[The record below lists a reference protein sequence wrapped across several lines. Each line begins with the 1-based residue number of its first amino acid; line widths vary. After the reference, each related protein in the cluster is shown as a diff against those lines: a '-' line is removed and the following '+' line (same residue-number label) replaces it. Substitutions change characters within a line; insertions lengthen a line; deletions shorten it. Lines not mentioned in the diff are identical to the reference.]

1 MSDYTL
7 SLADDW
13 DLHITESGNLPTDTK
28 AQGIAQNVANA
39 VRLFTDDAYYFKNRG
54 IPHFLIELRKT
65 PRLNVLRSRI
75 RRVALEVE
83 GEVEGV
89 KDAEVRLYG
98 IDDSRNL
105 NGIVLLTL
113 TSGETATIN
122 LEGL

>member
-7 SLADDW
+7 SLANDW
-13 DLHITESGNLPTDTK
+13 DLHVTESGNLPTDIK

-39 VRLFTDDAYYFKNRG
+39 IRLFTEDAYYFKDKG
-54 IPHFLIELRKT
+54 IPHFLIELRRA

-83 GEVEGV
+83 GV
-89 KDAEVRLYG
+89 KDADVRLYS

-113 TSGETATIN
+113 TSGETATLN
-122 LEGL
+122 LAGL

>member
-7 SLADDW
+7 SVSGDW
-13 DLHITESGNLPTDTK
+13 DLHVTESGNLPTDTK

-39 VRLFTDDAYYFKNRG
+39 IRLFTQDAYYFKNKG

-83 GEVEGV
+83 GV
-89 KDAEVRLYG
+89 KDADVRLFS

-122 LEGL
+122 LAGL

>member
-13 DLHITESGNLPTDTK
+13 DLHVTESGNLPTDTK

-39 VRLFTDDAYYFKNRG
+39 IRLFSQDAYYFKNRG

-65 PRLNVLRSRI
+65 PRLNVLRSRV
-75 RRVALEVE
+75 RRVAL
-83 GEVEGV
+83 EVEGV

-122 LEGL
+122 LAGL